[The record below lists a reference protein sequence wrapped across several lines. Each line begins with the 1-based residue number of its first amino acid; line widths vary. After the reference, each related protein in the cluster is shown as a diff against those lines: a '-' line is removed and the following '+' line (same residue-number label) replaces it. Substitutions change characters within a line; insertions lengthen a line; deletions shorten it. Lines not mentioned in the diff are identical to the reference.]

1 MSTTNVIEV
10 LHHFQRMPQPIGGGS
25 VYAGQ
30 VVAINGDVDPDL
42 RSVTFVTV
50 GEGQFHRAAVAG
62 LVPTAAHLDAL
73 LAQQQGADAD
83 NLIQAPA
90 AANNDFVEI
99 ATRRAVYAPYWIAGL
114 LIAQNYS
121 RSALAGRS
129 FSLSRKTSP
138 TLFALK
144 QPSRPSNL
152 ALIQS
157 GCPSAASAP
166 QARWRSSVPAST
178 AAAFV
183 CSADGTL
190 GQCSGTSTCNPTP
203 Q

>member
-1 MSTTNVIEV
+1 MLNPTIGTATFAEYYRETNNEPNAGQHPALFAFLSAEAANTAGPADLLAGVVNHNHDMPILRVSTTNVIEV

-50 GEGQFHRAAVAG
+50 GDGQFHQAAVAG

-99 ATRRAVYAPYWIAGL
+99 ATRRAVYAPYWSL
-114 LIAQNYS
+114 L
-121 RSALAGRS
+121 
-129 FSLSRKTSP
+129 
-138 TLFALK
+138 
-144 QPSRPSNL
+144 
-152 ALIQS
+152 
-157 GCPSAASAP
+157 
-166 QARWRSSVPAST
+166 SV
-178 AAAFV
+178 
-183 CSADGTL
+183 L
-190 GQCSGTSTCNPTP
+190 
-203 Q
+203 